1 MQLFFG
7 CHKHFTSLKVLISKD
22 ISHQKYFNV
31 HHVHI
36 IKNKLSLCCYC
47 VCLVFALIIINI
59 ILPIVVLRWWSGRK
73 NIKNLAT
80 SSINRMLSHD
90 ELFLENI
97 TYTSIYCASSSLHF
111 YVEIDHIQ
119 CTHIHRNV
127 IGTILIFPS
136 LLCALSPYRE
146 ENQKRQWKDPR
157 LFYKTR

>member
-73 NIKNLAT
+73 NIKNFAT

-90 ELFLENI
+90 ELFLKNI

-111 YVEIDHIQ
+111 LRGNWPHTMHTHTQECDWYNID
-119 CTHIHRNV
+119 
-127 IGTILIFPS
+127 
-136 LLCALSPYRE
+136 LSIIIVCLVTVQRRKSKKAM
-146 ENQKRQWKDPR
+146 KRSQAF
-157 LFYKTR
+157 L